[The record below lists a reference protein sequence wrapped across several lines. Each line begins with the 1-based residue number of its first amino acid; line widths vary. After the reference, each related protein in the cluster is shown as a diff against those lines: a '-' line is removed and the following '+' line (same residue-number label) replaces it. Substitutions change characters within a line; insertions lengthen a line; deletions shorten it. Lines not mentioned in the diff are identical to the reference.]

1 MLFGGA
7 SSYNILIESFTES
20 SIFSVLRD
28 VDMMFVSSV
37 NDDDL
42 IDVARHLI
50 ALFVTS

>member
-7 SSYNILIESFTES
+7 SSYSIFIESFTES

-28 VDMMFVSSV
+28 VDRMFVSSV
-37 NDDDL
+37 SDDDF

-50 ALFVTS
+50 ALFVIS